1 MLLSI
6 PSYPYEG
13 NAFINLFYWNMLCE
27 GVFGRSWENP
37 LSRNILVVSSNLLS
51 GIFDWKSRK
60 LNIMVGQ
67 KKKIKKYVIILSEI
81 QCHLKDD
88 LT

>member
-1 MLLSI
+1 
-6 PSYPYEG
+6 
-13 NAFINLFYWNMLCE
+13 MLCE